1 MTWKARWQD
10 ASFRGVPF
18 LTDGLSTEVGRRNI
32 VHEYPYQ
39 DATTTEDMGLKA
51 RKYTVNAYVIGDDHD
66 LKRAALLKALE
77 TPGAGD
83 LIHPEYGLQTVVLE
97 PGSTISSD
105 QQTRITKFSLV
116 FAQAG
121 KPRYPQQ
128 HRNTRNEA
136 TQIQKYF
143 NTSALD
149 RLTGMLA

>member
-1 MTWKARWQD
+1 MSWKDRWQD
-10 ASFRGVPF
+10 ASFRGKAF
-18 LTDGLSTEVGRRNI
+18 LTDGMSTEVGRRTI

-51 RKYTVNAYVIGDDHD
+51 RKYTVNAYLIGDDHD
-66 LKRAALLKALE
+66 LQRADLLKALE
-77 TPGAGD
+77 APGAGD

-97 PGSTISSD
+97 SCTISSD
-105 QQTRITKFSLV
+105 QQTRITKFALV
-116 FAQAG
+116 FTQAG

-128 HRNTRNEA
+128 QRNTRNEA

-149 RLTGMLA
+149 RLTGMLS